1 MTTPSP
7 TPPLK
12 ADFTFT
18 GRIERAATEAARA
31 EAHGADGVLV
41 NEMRHDAFLQLAL
54 AAGATRRADLVSG
67 VAIAFARNPMTVAT
81 AAYDVQRL
89 SGGRM
94 TVGLGSQVKP
104 HITHRY
110 GMPWSRPA
118 ARMKEFAGA
127 LRAIW
132 HSWQTGERLRFRGE
146 FYTHTLM
153 TPMFDPGPLPSGPPR
168 IWLAGVGPL
177 MTAVAGEVAD
187 GLICH
192 ALTSADYLRQV
203 TLPAVHKARESSEHA
218 GQPFDVVGNALVA
231 TGRTQEEYAAALTAT
246 RERIAFYAS
255 TPAYRAVLDLH
266 GWGELH
272 DELHRL
278 SVRGRWSEMGRLVDD
293 DVLDAFALHG
303 EPREVGRAVRDRF
316 AGLCTR
322 VTVSLSHD
330 ADDTLALDVLAGV
343 RD

>member
-1 MTTPSP
+1 MTTPP
-7 TPPLK
+7 APLK

-18 GRIERAATEAARA
+18 GRIERTAAAAAHA

-89 SGGRM
+89 SGGRL

-118 ARMKEFAGA
+118 ARMKEFAAA

-132 HSWQTGERLRFRGE
+132 HSWQTGDRLRFRGE

-153 TPMFDPGPLPSGPPR
+153 TPMFDPGPLPSGPP
-168 IWLAGVGPL
+168 ASGSQ
-177 MTAVAGEVAD
+177 A
-187 GLICH
+187 
-192 ALTSADYLRQV
+192 SAR
-203 TLPAVHKARESSEHA
+203 
-218 GQPFDVVGNALVA
+218 
-231 TGRTQEEYAAALTAT
+231 
-246 RERIAFYAS
+246 
-255 TPAYRAVLDLH
+255 
-266 GWGELH
+266 
-272 DELHRL
+272 
-278 SVRGRWSEMGRLVDD
+278 
-293 DVLDAFALHG
+293 
-303 EPREVGRAVRDRF
+303 
-316 AGLCTR
+316 
-322 VTVSLSHD
+322 
-330 ADDTLALDVLAGV
+330 
-343 RD
+343 